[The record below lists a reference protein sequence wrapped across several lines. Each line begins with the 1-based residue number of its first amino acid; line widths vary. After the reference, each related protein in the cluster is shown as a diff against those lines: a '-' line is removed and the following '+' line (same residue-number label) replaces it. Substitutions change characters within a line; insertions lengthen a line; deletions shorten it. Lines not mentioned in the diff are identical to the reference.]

1 MLVQPTSLCWE
12 NERKS
17 VIVASLAGGSE
28 WNF

>member
-12 NERKS
+12 NERKNF
-17 VIVASLAGGSE
+17 IVASLAGGLE